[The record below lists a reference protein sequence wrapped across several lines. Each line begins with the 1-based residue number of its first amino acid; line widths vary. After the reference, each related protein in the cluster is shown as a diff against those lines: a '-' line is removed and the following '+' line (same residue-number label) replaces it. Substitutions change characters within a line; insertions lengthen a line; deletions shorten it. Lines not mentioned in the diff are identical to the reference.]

1 MTRSNDITVSK
12 MALVLIP
19 VVVGSLLGL
28 IVSVT
33 TNFFTSKFEREEAL
47 RKESATHLETLR
59 KERVAHLERAMTLT
73 LKYSNDVGGLLGIG
87 FITKGNITPKDL
99 AIVTAPTDTLQQLNV
114 VISLYFPEL
123 KSEVDQILVAHGKM
137 MQRYDEIIDAH
148 DQHRRE
154 DAATFTQRIEKEIAP
169 TMERVRSLMK
179 KLSDLAMNKPAV

>member
-1 MTRSNDITVSK
+1 

-123 KSEVDQILVAHGKM
+123 KSEFDQILVAHRTM
-137 MQRYDEIIDAH
+137 MQRFDEIIDTR

-179 KLSDLAMNKPAV
+179 ELSECSKDRCPGA